1 MTDTNEPLQ
10 TLVGV
15 LERLTFQNEENGYTV
30 AKVIPKGKNYE
41 VTVVGTLAG
50 VNVGESLRLRGT
62 WTTHPQYGR
71 QFQAQSYTVQLPA
84 TIEGIRK
91 YLGSGLVKGI
101 GPVNA
106 GRIVD
111 YFGLKTLD
119 VIEQDAHLLREVPGI
134 GPKRAA
140 LIARAWAEQQQIKE
154 IMLFL
159 QSHGVSTSLAVKI
172 YKQYGDE
179 AIPIVRG
186 DPYRLAKDIWG
197 IGFKTADKIA
207 RQMGFAADAPE
218 RLRAGLRYALGTF
231 SDDGHCFTTREQLLA
246 EAARL
251 LEATVEACA
260 PQLDALIQLEEV
272 IAENRESR
280 IENQESAAQ
289 RLSGSAAPQPT
300 THNPQP
306 ITQNP
311 QPTTKI
317 EAIYLPPFFYA
328 EKGVAN
334 KLRQVQAA
342 GRDRLAVFQTVDW
355 EAAFG
360 WLAGQSDIRLAE
372 QQQAA
377 VRMALTE
384 KVSVLTGGP
393 GTGKTTVTRSIIQ
406 LLQAKRGSV
415 LLCAPT
421 GRAAKRLS
429 ETTGLEAKTI
439 HRLLEFKPAEGFK
452 FLRDQE
458 NPLDADLII
467 VDETSMVDIL
477 LMNHLLKA
485 VEAGSHLLLVG
496 DVDQLPSVGAGNVLR
511 DLIDS
516 AVLPVTRLETIFRQ
530 AEDSY
535 IIVNAHRINRGE
547 MPIVNRGAR
556 DFFYFKATD
565 AESAA
570 DLVLDVAAR
579 RIPEK
584 FGYDADRDVQVL
596 SPMHRGAAG
605 VSALNQ
611 RLQERLNPPDPR
623 KPEAPHGSRVFRV
636 GDRVMQLRNDYDRQ
650 VFNGDMGRV
659 TAVDLEEHTLT
670 VDFDGAA
677 VGYEAAQLDEL
688 VHAYAVSIHK
698 SQGSEFPVVVIP
710 VLTQHYM
717 MLQRN
722 LLYTGVTRARELVV
736 LVGDMRAIAIAVHN
750 DKIAQRNTR
759 LAERLRAWTPPAGGY
774 GYKTE

>member
-1 MTDTNEPLQ
+1 
-10 TLVGV
+10 
-15 LERLTFQNEENGYTV
+15 
-30 AKVIPKGKNYE
+30 
-41 VTVVGTLAG
+41 
-50 VNVGESLRLRGT
+50 
-62 WTTHPQYGR
+62 
-71 QFQAQSYTVQLPA
+71 
-84 TIEGIRK
+84 RK

-140 LIARAWAEQQQIKE
+140 LIARAWEEQQQIKE

-231 SDDGHCFTTREQLLA
+231 SDDGHCFATREQLLA

-251 LEATVEACA
+251 LEATVEACV
-260 PQLDALIQLEEV
+260 PQLDALIQMAEV
-272 IAENRESR
+272 IAEGERGRGGEW
-280 IENQESAAQ
+280 ETQHSA
-289 RLSGSAAPQPT
+289 LSTQSSVLSPQSS
-300 THNPQP
+300 
-306 ITQNP
+306 
-311 QPTTKI
+311 
-317 EAIYLPPFFYA
+317 IYLPPFFYA
-328 EKGVAN
+328 ERGVAN
-334 KLRQVQAA
+334 KLRAVQAA
-342 GRDRLAVFQTVDW
+342 GRDRLAVFQTVEW

-421 GRAAKRLS
+421 GRAAKRLG

-516 AVLPVTRLETIFRQ
+516 GVLPVTRLETIFRQ

-570 DLVLDVAAR
+570 DLALDVVAR

-605 VSALNQ
+605 VGALNQ
-611 RLQERLNPPDPR
+611 RLQARLNPPDPR

-759 LAERLRAWTPPAGGY
+759 LAERLWAWTPLPVGY
-774 GYKTE
+774 SYKT